1 VKKILT
7 STIILTLIFSA
18 SLSFPFEATSQNA
31 TTKQSPEKINLE
43 SAVNSSNL
51 MARFNAY
58 ANNSTSTI
66 NELATKGER
75 SGKIKILIVPGHDN
89 EYPGAIVGDT
99 READLNLKISEY
111 LKSFLAQETAIEVYT
126 TRDPQFI
133 KQDSENPQDKNGYI
147 PDFQKYLDEKIFEV
161 LDYRTLYKEETEK
174 LASKNKNKKVKI
186 IEHNPAPGE
195 MLYRLY
201 AVNKFIEDNEIDIAI
216 HIHLNDYAGRN
227 ISEGKYKGFSLFV
240 PDNSL
245 RNGKVSQE
253 LAKYIAKTL
262 DDNFKYSN
270 NPLEKKKIILG
281 HELIAN
287 GANNTIQAASVL
299 IEYGYI
305 YETKFQDEEILQ
317 KAAEQT
323 YLGIKNYLTKK

>member
-7 STIILTLIFSA
+7 PIIILTLIFSA
-18 SLSFPFEATSQNA
+18 ALSFPFEATSQNA
-31 TTKQSPEKINLE
+31 ITKKAPDKINLE
-43 SAVNSSNL
+43 SKVNRANL

-58 ANNSTSTI
+58 LNNSTTTI
-66 NELATKGER
+66 NELTAKGER
-75 SGKIKILIVPGHDN
+75 SEKIKILIVPGHDN
-89 EYPGAIVGDT
+89 EYPGAVVGDI
-99 READLNLKISEY
+99 READLNLKIAEY
-111 LKSFLAQETAIEVYT
+111 LKTILENEVAFEVYT
-126 TRDPQFI
+126 TRGSLFI

-161 LDYRTLYKEETEK
+161 LDYRTLYKQETEK
-174 LASKNKNKKVKI
+174 LERKNKNKKVKI

-201 AVNKFIEDNEIDIAI
+201 AVNKFIEDNQIDIAI

-227 ISEGKYKGFSLFV
+227 VSEGKYKGFSLFV

-253 LAKYIAKTL
+253 LAKHIIKTV

-305 YETKFQDEEILQ
+305 YENQFQNDETLK

-323 YLGIKNYLTKK
+323 YLGIKNFLTKK

>member
-7 STIILTLIFSA
+7 PIIILTLIFSA
-18 SLSFPFEATSQNA
+18 ALSFPFEATSQNA
-31 TTKQSPEKINLE
+31 ITKKAPDKINLE
-43 SAVNSSNL
+43 SKVNRANL

-58 ANNSTSTI
+58 LNNSTTTI
-66 NELATKGER
+66 NELTAKGER
-75 SGKIKILIVPGHDN
+75 SEKIKILIVPGHDN
-89 EYPGAIVGDT
+89 EYPGAVVGDI
-99 READLNLKISEY
+99 READLNLKIAEY
-111 LKSFLAQETAIEVYT
+111 LKTILENEVAFEVYT
-126 TRDPQFI
+126 TRGSLFI

-174 LASKNKNKKVKI
+174 LEYKNNKVKI
-186 IEHNPAPGE
+186 IEHNPTPGE

-216 HIHLNDYAGRN
+216 HIHLNDYVGRN
-227 ISEGKYKGFSLFV
+227 TPDGEYKGFSIYV

-253 LAKYIAKTL
+253 LAKYIAKTV

-270 NPLEKKKIILG
+270 NPPEKNKIILG

-317 KAAEQT
+317 KAAELT